1 MPRSHAYII
10 VLFATEL
17 SGAFTAIEKL
27 ELRRL
32 IPG

>member
-1 MPRSHAYII
+1 MLKCHTRII
-10 VLFATEL
+10 VLFVTQL
-17 SGAFTAIEKL
+17 SSLFTAMGKL